1 MNLITREVFDMV
13 VKYPWEDKVVLALL
27 AFALKY
33 WEFFH
38 PLQLLATNP
47 IAKYVVQLKQLLH
60 VSEREPLISTLLNV
74 VIDVVKSINKLN
86 DLPSEYISRDKPPF
100 SEAPIPTAVCLAI
113 QGIVACSSQSIGL
126 VNIDH
131 Q

>member
-100 SEAPIPTAVCLAI
+100 SEAPIPTTVCLAI